1 MKLVLKRSYRGPKYC
16 IGHLFIDG
24 VYFCDVIEDVDRGL
38 TQDMSLA
45 QIKIIKVYG
54 ETAIP
59 YGTYKVTI
67 TYSPKFKK
75 YLPYINNVP
84 GFTGIRIH
92 SGNTQEDSLGCLI
105 VGENKV
111 KGKVINSRITME
123 KLMNKLKNQTDITI
137 EITK

>member
-54 ETAIP
+54 KTAIP

-67 TYSPKFKK
+67 TYSPKFEK
-75 YLPYINNVP
+75 YLPYINKVP

-92 SGNTQEDSLGCLI
+92 NGVDQNSSLGCII
-105 VGENKV
+105 VGENKI
-111 KGKVINSRITME
+111 KGKVINSKATLN
-123 KLMNKLKNQTDITI
+123 KLMEILKTANDI
-137 EITK
+137 ELKITK